1 MVCGGCQVFG
11 PFAVLALP
19 RLGSR
24 TDDDSSMVNIFSLNL
39 SLLAVSYLCGTREG
53 SLSMR
58 REIQTAEKR
67 FFPRPAPQEEDS
79 LLPRDVEL
87 RNEKHVSKF

>member
-1 MVCGGCQVFG
+1 
-11 PFAVLALP
+11 
-19 RLGSR
+19 
-24 TDDDSSMVNIFSLNL
+24 
-39 SLLAVSYLCGTREG
+39 
-53 SLSMR
+53 MR

-87 RNEKHVSKF
+87 RNEKHVSGV